1 MKKKIQKLIICLFC
15 VCVLIMQNMTVFAAN
30 SSKTQIEQ
38 KRAQAKKEIH
48 KLKLLEKIETNKL
61 YRNQK
66 RLEQTEQGLYYNKQ
80 QYKSAQEELYTL
92 QIQLENALRN
102 YRAQQ
107 YATNKRINQIFKTK
121 RKNYV
126 EFLLSAKN
134 INDFLDRIYFE
145 NIVMDIDRQKIA
157 ATQERTRRIRE
168 LTKRLE
174 NQKNEL
180 KTSIE
185 TMNRQQKNIQSAIS
199 RNEKMIHKLKTDRAT
214 WEKSERELARQS
226 KQIEDMI
233 NKTVSKTTKTTTIT
247 TTANFLR
254 PVAGPITS
262 PYGSRIHPIFKKPIF
277 HSGVDIGAP
286 YGANVKAANSG
297 KVIFTG
303 WYGGYGKVV
312 ILDHGKVNG
321 VPTTTLYAHLSSYR
335 VEKGASVYRGQVIAN
350 IGTTGYSTGPHLH
363 FEVRRNGAT
372 TNPLNYI
379 PR

>member
-1 MKKKIQKLIICLFC
+1 MVKKTVKTLICLLFAFI
-15 VCVLIMQNMTVFAAN
+15 LLSQNAVVFAAN
-30 SSKTQIEQ
+30 NSKTQIEQ

-66 RLEQTEQGLYYNKQ
+66 KLEQTEQGLYYNKQ
-80 QYKSAQEELYTL
+80 QYKNAQEELYTL
-92 QIQLENALRN
+92 QVQLENALRN

-107 YATNKRINQIFKTK
+107 YATNKRIVQIFKTK
-121 RKNYV
+121 RKNYI
-126 EFLLSAKN
+126 EFLLAAKN
-134 INDFLDRIYFE
+134 VNDFLDRIYFE

-157 ATQERTRRIRE
+157 RTQERTRQIRE
-168 LTKRLE
+168 LTRRLE
-174 NQKNEL
+174 SQKNEL
-180 KTSIE
+180 KASIE

-199 RNEKMIHKLKTDRAT
+199 HNEKMIHKLKTDRST

-233 NKTVSKTTKTTTIT
+233 NKTVNKTAKTTSIT
-247 TTANFLR
+247 TTANFVR
-254 PVAGPITS
+254 PVAGPCTS
-262 PYGSRIHPIFKKPIF
+262 PYGTRIHPIFKKQIF

-286 YGANVKAANSG
+286 YGANVRAANSG

-312 ILDHGKVNG
+312 IIDHGKVGG

-335 VEKGASVYRGQVIAN
+335 VAKGASVYRGQVIAN

-372 TNPLNYI
+372 TNPFNYI